1 MKHRRVSNRRVKQM
15 LEELHTDEMH
25 IVSIDSD
32 GEHHLIDNNQSS
44 DRQQRPNF
52 DLGRENK

>member
-25 IVSIDSD
+25 IISIDSN
-32 GEHHLIDNNQSS
+32 GEQHQLDARRGSGPDERRNLQLDSDN
-44 DRQQRPNF
+44 
-52 DLGRENK
+52 K